1 MNIYTKTDEYLPNK
15 YSYSYLFLFLGLK
28 FYFKASCFIS

>member
-28 FYFKASCFIS
+28 FYFKESCFIS